1 MDVAAV
7 VVISALSAIATL
19 ILASVGLAVIFGL
32 MRVVNMAHGEFLM
45 VGALTMTSLVNRF
58 GWPWWLGMMAAPL
71 VGAAIGAVLEI
82 LLISRIPQG
91 RLVDSLL
98 VTFGI
103 SLILFQCAVDV
114 FGTTPPGIETPFGA
128 IAIGA
133 YAMPLYS
140 IFLILAA
147 CCILAALC
155 LLFTRTKYGLLA
167 RAAAQNLEMAQA
179 LGSAARRVNFATFVL
194 GCALAS
200 LGGALVAPLV
210 SVSPSLGQ
218 AFIGQAFMTVVIA
231 GPAFITGTLLT
242 AALLGGISNGLSQA
256 ATTLWGITGLF
267 VVSILILRLRPNGIS
282 SSWKRAL

>member
-71 VGAAIGAVLEI
+71 VGAAVGAVLEI

-147 CCILAALC
+147 CSILAALY

-179 LGSAARRVNFATFVL
+179 LGSAARRINFATFVL

-242 AALLGGISNGLSQA
+242 AVLLGGISNGLSQA